1 MQGFD
6 SANKAYKQ
14 RTAQACIRNLQR
26 ASKNAKSA
34 AMVKKDATTKAK
46 RAVREVSFLVHQV
59 PLCRTVS

>member
-6 SANKAYKQ
+6 SANKQYKL
-14 RTAQACIRNLQR
+14 RTAQACLRNAQR

-46 RAVREVSFLVHQV
+46 KAVREVHF
-59 PLCRTVS
+59 PLPVLGCKLEP